1 MRDGNGADR
10 IVPIRHD
17 ADETL
22 DEQERAEITLD
33 SIGDAVVSTDTSGNV
48 TYLNAFAERMT
59 GWRRE
64 EAVGRPLVRVVRIVD
79 SATREPRPNPMDLA
93 VRMNTTVALTSN
105 CVLIRRDG
113 LETAIEDSAAPI
125 HDRQGRIAGA
135 VMVLHDVSA
144 ARATSLHMSHL
155 AAHDA
160 LTDLPNRV
168 LLNDRL
174 TQAIESARRHHY
186 QLAVVFLDL
195 DRFKQVN
202 DSVGHGIGDQ
212 LLQTV
217 ASRLVASVRRSD
229 TVSRYGGDEFVI
241 LLSRLE
247 QADDAAAA
255 VRKVL
260 TAFTMPFEVTDREL
274 HVSASIGVSVYPDDG
289 QDSETLITNA
299 DTAMYSAK
307 ARGSNLYQFFKPEM
321 NVRAL
326 TRHWMESDLRQALSR
341 QEFVLCYQ
349 PKFSLETGAMTG
361 AEALVRWMHPG
372 RGLTLPEQ
380 FLPIPEGADLVL
392 PMGRWALREACSQ
405 ARARLDAG
413 WPMRVGYNLSA
424 IEFRDR
430 ELLAYVCTALA
441 ESRLEPRYLEL
452 ELTERVLMQHTESST
467 RALQVL
473 RHLGVQIAI
482 DDFGTGYSSLS
493 YLRDCPVD
501 SLKIDRSFVRDM
513 TADPG
518 AASVVRAAIGMA
530 KSLKCRAIA
539 QGVETAQQVA
549 VLRAMGCDEGQ
560 GDYLSRPLV
569 AEEFARLVARG
580 ERGEVEPAA
589 EPAEAAERIA
599 ERPYD
604 TTVGERGVH
613 LSEGQRGAIGRA
625 VHDSR
630 IVQPK

>member
-1 MRDGNGADR
+1 MKDGNADR
-10 IVPIRHD
+10 LLAIRHD
-17 ADETL
+17 ADATL

-33 SIGDAVVSTDTSGNV
+33 SIGDAVVSTDLSGNV

-79 SATREPRPNPMDLA
+79 SATRVASPNPMDLA
-93 VRMNTTVALTSN
+93 LRMNTTVGLTSN

-113 LETAIEDSAAPI
+113 FETAIEDSAAPI

-160 LTDLPNRV
+160 LTDLPNRM

-174 TQAIESARRHHY
+174 TQAIESARRHRY

-202 DSVGHGIGDQ
+202 DTVGHGIGDQ

-247 QADDAAAA
+247 QADDAAASA
-255 VRKVL
+255 RKVL
-260 TAFTMPFEVTDREL
+260 TAFTMPFEVTGREL

-289 QDSETLITNA
+289 QDAETLIKNA

-307 ARGSNLYQFFKPEM
+307 ARGSNLYQFFSREM

-326 TRHWMESDLRQALSR
+326 TRHWMESDLRQALSH
-341 QEFVLCYQ
+341 QEFVLSFQ
-349 PKFSLETGAMTG
+349 PKISLETGAMTG
-361 AEALVRWMHPG
+361 AEALVRWMRPG

-380 FLPIPEGADLVL
+380 FVPIAEGTNLVL
-392 PMGRWALREACSQ
+392 PVGRWALREACSQ
-405 ARARLDAG
+405 ARACLDAG
-413 WPMRVGYNLSA
+413 RPIRVAHNLSA
-424 IEFRDR
+424 IEFRDS
-430 ELLAYVCTALA
+430 ELLANVCSALA
-441 ESRLEPRYLEL
+441 ENRLEPRYLEL
-452 ELTERVLMQHTESST
+452 ELTESVLMQHTESTT
-467 RALQVL
+467 RSLKVL
-473 RHLGVQIAI
+473 RHMGVQIAI

-493 YLRDCPVD
+493 YLRDSPVD
-501 SLKIDRSFVRDM
+501 SLKIDRSFVREI
-513 TADPG
+513 TADSG
-518 AASVVRAAIGMA
+518 AVFVVGAAIGLA
-530 KSLKCRAIA
+530 KSLKCRVIA

-560 GDYLSRPLV
+560 GDYLARPLV
-569 AEEFARLVARG
+569 AEEFARL
-580 ERGEVEPAA
+580 
-589 EPAEAAERIA
+589 
-599 ERPYD
+599 
-604 TTVGERGVH
+604 
-613 LSEGQRGAIGRA
+613 
-625 VHDSR
+625 HDSR
-630 IVQPK
+630 AVQTE

>member
-1 MRDGNGADR
+1 MRDGNDGGRLLPMDR
-10 IVPIRHD
+10 D

-22 DEQERAEITLD
+22 AAQERAEITLD

-79 SATREPRPNPMDLA
+79 RATREASPNPMDLA
-93 VRMNTTVALTSN
+93 VRMNTTVGLTSN

-113 LETAIEDSAAPI
+113 FETPIEDSAAPI

-160 LTDLPNRV
+160 LTDLPNRM

-174 TQAIESARRHHY
+174 TQAIESARRHRY

-241 LLSRLE
+241 LLSRVE

-255 VRKVL
+255 ARKVI
-260 TAFTMPFEVTDREL
+260 TALTMPIEVTGHEL
-274 HVSASIGVSVYPDDG
+274 HVSVSIGVSVYPDDG
-289 QDSETLITNA
+289 QDSETLIENA

-321 NVRAL
+321 HVRAL
-326 TRHWMESDLRQALSR
+326 TRHWMESDLRHALGR

-349 PKFSLETGAMTG
+349 PKISLETGAMTG
-361 AEALVRWMHPG
+361 AEAVVHWMHPA
-372 RGLTLPEQ
+372 RGLTLPEE
-380 FLPIPEGADLVL
+380 FLPIAEGSNLVV
-392 PMGRWALREACSQ
+392 PIGRWALREACGQ
-405 ARARLDAG
+405 ARACLDAG
-413 WPMRVGYNLSA
+413 RPTRVAHNLSA
-424 IEFRDR
+424 SEFRDR
-430 ELLAYVCTALA
+430 ELLAYVSTALT

-452 ELTERVLMQHTESST
+452 ELTESVLMQHTESTT
-467 RALQVL
+467 RALQAL
-473 RHLGVQIAI
+473 RHMGVQIAV
-482 DDFGTGYSSLS
+482 DDFGTGYSSLR

-501 SLKIDRSFVRDM
+501 SLKIDRSFVREI
-513 TADPG
+513 TADAG
-518 AASVVRAAIGMA
+518 AVSIVSAAIGIG
-530 KSLKCRAIA
+530 KSLKCRVVA

-560 GDYLSRPLV
+560 GDYLARPLV

-580 ERGEVEPAA
+580 GRGEVEPAA
-589 EPAEAAERIA
+589 EAPDRLAEL
-599 ERPYD
+599 PYD
-604 TTVGERGVH
+604 TIVGERGVH
-613 LSEGQRGAIGRA
+613 LSAGQRVAIGRA
-625 VHDSR
+625 THHSR
-630 IVQPK
+630 TVQLK